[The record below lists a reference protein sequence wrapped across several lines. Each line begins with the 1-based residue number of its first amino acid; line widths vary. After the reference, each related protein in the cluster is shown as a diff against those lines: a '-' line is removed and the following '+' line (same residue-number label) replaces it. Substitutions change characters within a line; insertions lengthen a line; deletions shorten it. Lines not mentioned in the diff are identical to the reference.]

1 MRLGDIIYYFTKFTG
16 IKFVVYLF
24 SKLLKKD
31 CGCDDRRKKL
41 NNIKRW

>member
-16 IKFVVYLF
+16 IKFIVYLF
-24 SKLLKKD
+24 NRIFKKD